1 MLKSI
6 FLCWNSLL
14 SNCSYL
20 GLILILRSLCH
31 ISGYHLR
38 LFSRLIDADLNI
50 SGVTLIISA
59 HELLLLIALA
69 LILLVLLISQGSSE
83 QRRVARLSD
92 RLLLQL
98 RGACLFMLNPLQLI
112 SFHII

>member
-1 MLKSI
+1 MLKI
-6 FLCWNSLL
+6 VFLLCRNSLL

-20 GLILILRSLCH
+20 ALILILRSLCH
-31 ISGYHLR
+31 ISGYRLR
-38 LFSRLIDADLNI
+38 LFSRLIDAALNI

-83 QRRVARLSD
+83 HRSVARLND

-98 RGACLFMLNPLQLI
+98 
-112 SFHII
+112 